1 VDEVLSNEEVVKKAI
16 EHADALGSLSKKA
29 YGVIKQNRV
38 EVIAEQVAD
47 RQEDKAEKFI
57 ECWYSD
63 VARECL
69 KEAMKAF

>member
-1 VDEVLSNEEVVKKAI
+1 
-16 EHADALGSLSKKA
+16 
-29 YGVIKQNRV
+29 VIKQNRV